1 METAQVTILISVIAI
16 LVSAATGALTL
27 FRTAKR
33 DSFNELDAICKQQW
47 TAIDLL
53 KRSREELA
61 TEIKVLRANSERD
74 VANVRA
80 DIGHT
85 AVKVLENTATAR
97 NAASDAVAAKNL
109 AFSMAEKAKA
119 LAHDVAE
126 TAKSLAADV
135 AERAE
140 IRLSDIEE
148 TGKATHKIVNN
159 QRTVMLRQVAVL
171 SRLYANDH
179 PDNEA
184 AQTAAEQ
191 AMADAAMANEAQT
204 P

>member
-1 METAQVTILISVIAI
+1 VDTTQVTVLISVIAI

-53 KRSREELA
+53 KKSREDLS
-61 TEIKVLRANSERD
+61 TQLTVLRANSERD

-97 NAASDAVAAKNL
+97 NAAIDAIAAKEL
-109 AFSMAEKAKA
+109 ASSMAEKAKM
-119 LAHDVAE
+119 LARDVAE
-126 TAKSLAADV
+126 TAKSLAAGV
-135 AERAE
+135 AEKSEAHFIE
-140 IRLSDIEE
+140 LEE
-148 TGKATHKIVNN
+148 TGKATHRIVNS

-179 PDNEA
+179 PENK
-184 AQTAAEQ
+184 
-191 AMADAAMANEAQT
+191 EAQVAADQAEADT
-204 P
+204 QVSSDI

>member
-1 METAQVTILISVIAI
+1 MDTTQVTVLISVIAI

-53 KRSREELA
+53 KKSREDLS
-61 TEIKVLRANSERD
+61 TQLTVLRANSERD

-97 NAASDAVAAKNL
+97 NAAIDAIAAKEL
-109 AFSMAEKAKA
+109 ASSMAEKAKM
-119 LAHDVAE
+119 LARDVAE
-126 TAKSLAADV
+126 TAKSLAAGV
-135 AERAE
+135 AEKSEAHFIE
-140 IRLSDIEE
+140 LEE
-148 TGKATHKIVNN
+148 TGKATHRIVNS

-179 PDNEA
+179 PENK
-184 AQTAAEQ
+184 
-191 AMADAAMANEAQT
+191 EAQVAADQAEADT
-204 P
+204 QVSSDI